1 MGFAVARACRQEFQ
15 FANNKFEQPTAPGS
29 RRWRVGMSWLPCP
42 WPRGGP
48 SEHSLLRNKY
58 NSQKQFAFRSVCLAA
73 TRTAT
78 DSLAADNAID

>member
-1 MGFAVARACRQEFQ
+1 MPGIPNGFAVARACRQEFQ

-29 RRWRVGMSWLPCP
+29 RRWRVGVSWLPCL
-42 WPRGGP
+42 

-58 NSQKQFAFRSVCLAA
+58 NSQQQFAFRLVCLAA